1 MPRPRASHARC
12 TRRLL
17 DGPASPPGTERRLSG
32 HRSPTAMTQGSGRKI
47 AAELYASGCSVLSQR
62 WRPEGSICR
71 SGESMRGRAGW
82 RPDQVMA
89 GPRADSRVPEGGP
102 AELRR
107 RRGLAAPGRV
117 DRYTEDPRP
126 VRRRP
131 FGSGEA
137 TSSSEPASASVVVR
151 GVPGDLGGNT
161 AGEVVRQASDDD
173 RDGGNVPGRLA
184 TYGQHGVVLAAPGR
198 QVRPGSLRA
207 ELPCPLK
214 AGHGL
219 GCRTRTRARPAA
231 PGTISGDY
239 ALESGTTTCMVPAH
253 LSQARGTSRSS
264 SRSSFT
270 VPRRPVNDRCHRGR
284 SRYPH
289 STSSADSFVGRLVCH
304 GQHAGVPRP

>member
-1 MPRPRASHARC
+1 MPRPRTSHARC

-17 DGPASPPGTERRLSG
+17 DRPASPPGTERRLSG

-47 AAELYASGCSVLSQR
+47 AADLYASGCSVLSQR

-126 VRRRP
+126 ARRRP

-173 RDGGNVPGRLA
+173 RDGGNVPEAA
-184 TYGQHGVVLAAPGR
+184 TSD
-198 QVRPGSLRA
+198 VRPAWRCLWLRPA
-207 ELPCPLK
+207 VARYVRGACGLSCPARWK
-214 AGHGL
+214 PAMVSAVAP
-219 GCRTRTRARPAA
+219 RTRARSATL
-231 PGTISGDY
+231 GTIRGDY
-239 ALESGTTTCMVPAH
+239 ALDVTYNLVPGSAYLSPASGK
-253 LSQARGTSRSS
+253 SRSS

-270 VPRRPVNDRCHRGR
+270 PFRRRSVTGTVPPGPHPVSAFNVI
-284 SRYPH
+284 SR
-289 STSSADSFVGRLVCH
+289 
-304 GQHAGVPRP
+304 

>member
-17 DGPASPPGTERRLSG
+17 DRPASPPGTERRLSG

-47 AAELYASGCSVLSQR
+47 AADLYASGCSVLSQR

-82 RPDQVMA
+82 RPDHVMA

-126 VRRRP
+126 ARRRP

-137 TSSSEPASASVVVR
+137 TSSSESTSTSVVVR
-151 GVPGDLGGNT
+151 GVPRDLGGNT

-173 RDGGNVPGRLA
+173 RDGGNVLGRLA
-184 TYGQHGVVLAAPGR
+184 TTASMALF
-198 QVRPGSLRA
+198 SLRPA
-207 ELPCPLK
+207 GRYVRGACGLSCP
-214 AGHGL
+214 
-219 GCRTRTRARPAA
+219 AR
-231 PGTISGDY
+231 
-239 ALESGTTTCMVPAH
+239 
-253 LSQARGTSRSS
+253 
-264 SRSSFT
+264 
-270 VPRRPVNDRCHRGR
+270 
-284 SRYPH
+284 
-289 STSSADSFVGRLVCH
+289 
-304 GQHAGVPRP
+304 